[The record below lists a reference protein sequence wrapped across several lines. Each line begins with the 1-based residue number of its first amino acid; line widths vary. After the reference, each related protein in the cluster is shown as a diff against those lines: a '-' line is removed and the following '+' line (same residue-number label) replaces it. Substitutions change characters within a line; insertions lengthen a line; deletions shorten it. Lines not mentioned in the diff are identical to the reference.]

1 MVSLQE
7 IQALEYKKKRI
18 KKEIY
23 NKIYEDFSKKI
34 KYSVQIGL
42 YDIVLKIP
50 SFIFGYPS
58 FDITNAQVY
67 LMRQFRN
74 GGFDVS
80 SGVTDTIYVSWKKV
94 KHVKEPVVRQVEET
108 PEDIPN
114 FVNLRKIA
122 NKLRTKP

>member
-80 SGVTDTIYVSWKKV
+80 SGDTDTIYVSFKKV